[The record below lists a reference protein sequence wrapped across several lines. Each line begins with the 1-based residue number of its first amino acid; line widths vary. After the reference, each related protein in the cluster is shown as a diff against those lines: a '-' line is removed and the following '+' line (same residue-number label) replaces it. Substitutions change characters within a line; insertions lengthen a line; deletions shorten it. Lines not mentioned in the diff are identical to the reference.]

1 MGFIAEFTL
10 SSPLMRE
17 TTQAVPEM
25 TFEMEDLQLRGDR
38 PANYVFWARG
48 GDFQRLEHALVED
61 STVDEFVFLTRICD
75 RQLCRVTFTEES
87 EQRLAYP
94 TASAYDIV
102 YLSLIQT
109 SEGSDIR
116 AQVPSRDA
124 LRAYREACQELGIPF
139 TLDRLYEEESWDET
153 NEYGLTERQYEAL
166 VKAHEAGYFGDVRD
180 VDLEAIAADFDI
192 SRQALAGRLRRG
204 QERLIENALL

>member
-17 TTQAVPEM
+17 TTKAVPEM
-25 TFEMEDLQLRGDR
+25 TFELEDLQVRGDR

-48 GDFQRLEHALVED
+48 GDFHQLDRGLEDD
-61 STVDEFVFLTRICD
+61 STVADFVVLPRIRD
-75 RQLCRVTFTEES
+75 RQLCRVTFTEAS

-94 TASAYDIV
+94 TASASDIV

-116 AQVPSRDA
+116 AQIPSRDA
-124 LRAYREACQELGIPF
+124 LRAYREVCQDLEIPF
-139 TLDRLYEEESWDET
+139 TLTRLYEEESWDET
-153 NEYGLTERQYEAL
+153 NEYGLTDRQYEAL
-166 VKAHEAGYFGDVRD
+166 ITAYEAGYVGNTRD
-180 VDLEAIAADFDI
+180 VTLETSATELDI
-192 SRQALAGRLRRG
+192 SRQALTGRLRRG
-204 QERLIENALL
+204 QERFIKKALL